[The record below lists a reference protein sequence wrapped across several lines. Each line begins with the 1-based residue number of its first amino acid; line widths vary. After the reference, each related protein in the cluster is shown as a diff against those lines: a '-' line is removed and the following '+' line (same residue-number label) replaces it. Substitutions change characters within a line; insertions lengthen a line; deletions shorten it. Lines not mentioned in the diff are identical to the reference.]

1 MTVRIDI
8 TIRNPLAA
16 SSGVPSVWMRL
27 LLVLLTA
34 ACAPADAE
42 LRVGSKQFTESVILS
57 ETASQLIRHADVP
70 VTHRAGLG
78 GTRTLWGALLAGDID
93 IYPEYTGTI
102 VQEILSD
109 GSLAGPRAI
118 RAALAEYGVRMSAPL
133 GFNNTYAVGMRRDRA
148 KQLGIHSLSDLVA
161 HPDLRLGFSS
171 EFMDRG
177 DGWPG
182 LRAHYR
188 LPQTDVRGLDHDL
201 AYRGLQAGEIDAT
214 DLYAT
219 DAEIRYYD
227 LIVLEDDRDYF
238 PAYEAVWL
246 YRAELAEQAPG
257 ALRAL
262 RRLEGRVSQ
271 AEMAAMNARAKL
283 DGIPAVRVAADFVQ
297 REFRFESQVKL
308 PSAVDDFIRYTR
320 EHLLLVLSSLSA
332 AVIVAIPLGIVAARR
347 PRFGQII
354 LSVTG
359 IIQTI
364 PALALLVFMI
374 PLLGIGG
381 APAIVALF
389 LYSLLPI
396 VRNTYTGLRGI
407 PPQLSESAMALG
419 LPAFSRLRLVELPL
433 AMPTILAGIKTSA
446 VINIGTATL
455 GALIGAGGYG
465 QPILTGIRLDD
476 IGLILQGAVPAA
488 ALALL
493 VQGAFELGER
503 WLAPKG
509 SRLSA
514 RR

>member
-1 MTVRIDI
+1 MSAAPTRVHAAVTLLIACTVFAAAPVRAE
-8 TIRNPLAA
+8 IRA
-16 SSGVPSVWMRL
+16 
-27 LLVLLTA
+27 
-34 ACAPADAE
+34 
-42 LRVGSKQFTESVILS
+42 GSKQFTESVILG
-57 ETASQLIRHADVP
+57 EMATQLIGHTAIP
-70 VTHRAGLG
+70 VTHRAELG

-102 VQEILSD
+102 VQEILAD
-109 GSLAGPRAI
+109 HSLTDANAI
-118 RAALAEYGVRMSAPL
+118 RAALAAHDVRMSAPL
-133 GFNNTYAVGMRRDRA
+133 GFNNSYAVGMRRVRA
-148 KQLGIHSLSDLVA
+148 DQLNIRKLSDLVS
-161 HPDLRLGFSS
+161 HPKLHFGFSS
-171 EFMDRG
+171 EFMDRA

-182 LRAHYR
+182 LARQYG

-201 AYRGLQAGEIDAT
+201 AYRGLEAGEIDAT

-219 DAEIRYYD
+219 DAEIHYYD
-227 LIVLEDDRDYF
+227 LVVLEDDRDYF
-238 PAYEAVWL
+238 PAYDAVWL
-246 YRAELAEQAPG
+246 YRAGLTEQAPRS
-257 ALRAL
+257 LSAL

-271 AEMAAMNARAKL
+271 SEMTAMNARVKL
-283 DGIPAVRVAADFVQ
+283 DGVPAARVAADFLK
-297 REFRFESQVKL
+297 REFGFEARLEL
-308 PSAVDDFIRYTR
+308 PSATDDFFRYTR

-332 AVIVAIPLGIVAARR
+332 AVLVAIPLGIVAARK
-347 PRFGQII
+347 PRFGQAI
-354 LSVTG
+354 LSITG

-374 PLLGIGG
+374 PLLGIGA

-407 PPQLSESAMALG
+407 PPQLTESAVALG
-419 LPAFSRLRLVELPL
+419 LPATSRLRLVELPL

-476 IGLILQGAVPAA
+476 IGLILQGAIPAA
-488 ALALL
+488 MLALL

-509 SRLSA
+509 LRLSA
-514 RR
+514 SRR